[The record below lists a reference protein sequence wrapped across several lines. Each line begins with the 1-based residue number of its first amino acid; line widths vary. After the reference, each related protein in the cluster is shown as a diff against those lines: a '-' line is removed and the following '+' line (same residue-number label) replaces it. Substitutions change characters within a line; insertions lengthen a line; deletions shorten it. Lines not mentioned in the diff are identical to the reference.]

1 MTEQIATCILYQYYP
16 NPFFLPWC
24 LMFSSLFIKPLD
36 TSFIYLRLSLT
47 QSLFLSFS
55 YFFLVFELLYS
66 LYFLF
71 RFPVQYSHH
80 FHHVSI
86 TLNFLSRTLVSS
98 FRFPFCLISPHNTHI
113 TSITSPLP
121 STFSLYV
128 LPCRAKHFL
137 PSPPSATTTT
147 ITFFSAAV
155 ANNNSLF
162 H

>member
-1 MTEQIATCILYQYYP
+1 
-16 NPFFLPWC
+16 
-24 LMFSSLFIKPLD
+24 MFSSLFIKPLD

-55 YFFLVFELLYS
+55 YLFLVLELLYS

-137 PSPPSATTTT
+137 PSPPSATTT